1 MTDAGR
7 GSKIKNIFV
16 EPYDPLYMSG
26 DCRWIMKEETKPAAG
41 FFIPTIMAIGFA
53 VLSIVVHPVWL
64 IGIVVLVVFCGW
76 PFLEKPI
83 QRKRKYIPRGGEVDG
98 WYNIQTA
105 DSNNAYKDQLLDYM
119 DHLRAGGHKI
129 TSIEQE
135 LRHWVFLEKK
145 YETQKVELEK
155 QQIAEQMSRKEQINE
170 YEKMLKEITQ

>member
-1 MTDAGR
+1 ML
-7 GSKIKNIFV
+7 KKLLI
-16 EPYDPLYMSG
+16 EQYDPLYMSG
-26 DCRWIMKEETKPAAG
+26 DCRWIMKEETKPG
-41 FFIPTIMAIGFA
+41 TGYFFLTIMAIGFA
-53 VLSIVVHPVWL
+53 ILSIVVHPAWF
-64 IGIVVLVVFCGW
+64 IGIVGLVVFCGW
-76 PFLEKPI
+76 LAEQPF

-135 LRHWVFLEKK
+135 LRHWVYLEKK
-145 YETQKVELEK
+145 YEAQKVELEK

-170 YEKMLKEITQ
+170 YEKMLKEIIQ